1 MTQSI
6 DVHVEGGAEAMAQRF
21 VAPWDRAER
30 GEPVDEHH
38 LSFPMQVAADVEA
51 PTESGL
57 IDRSKAELRV
67 DYSEIRAR
75 ISV

>member
-6 DVHVEGGAEAMAQRF
+6 DVHVEDGAEATSQRS
-21 VAPWDRAER
+21 VAAWHRAER

-51 PTESGL
+51 LTESGL
-57 IDRSKAELRV
+57 IDRSKAGLRV

-75 ISV
+75 IAV